1 MLIPIATTESWVQK
15 KDTSLQKVI
24 RNKKKKKKKSLI
36 QASRNLS
43 GSTPLVTDPISG

>member
-24 RNKKKKKKKSLI
+24 RVLK
-36 QASRNLS
+36 Q
-43 GSTPLVTDPISG
+43 LVLATYVRQS